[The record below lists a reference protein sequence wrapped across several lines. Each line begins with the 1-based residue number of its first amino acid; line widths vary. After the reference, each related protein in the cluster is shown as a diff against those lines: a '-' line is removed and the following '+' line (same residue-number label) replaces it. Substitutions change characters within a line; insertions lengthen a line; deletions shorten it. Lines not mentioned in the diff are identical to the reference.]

1 MLLLR
6 YYQSKRPSYETFVI
20 FHMKHPVKDE
30 VYNHFDN
37 NFNAVGLIDFACLF
51 HVKILYLQVSE
62 LQKSFFDSIII
73 FVKSLCKETL
83 DLKDF

>member
-1 MLLLR
+1 
-6 YYQSKRPSYETFVI
+6 
-20 FHMKHPVKDE
+20 MKHPVKDE
-30 VYNHFDN
+30 LKNHFDY

-51 HVKILYLQVSE
+51 HVTTLYLQVSE

-73 FVKSLCKETL
+73 FVKYLCKETL

>member
-1 MLLLR
+1 MGIS
-6 YYQSKRPSYETFVI
+6 QSVPTDIKYASYETFVI

-30 VYNHFDN
+30 LKNHFDN

-73 FVKSLCKETL
+73 FC
-83 DLKDF
+83 